1 MNNLA
6 VSWIFL
12 LIAATFSLNSLGV
25 ELKQDDYYGMKLAWV
40 RLPNTSSAEEVS
52 DTPADETKPETK
64 SEPKPKI
71 KPKAKAKAVPDAI
84 IKPIQAP
91 VAKPAQAPVAK
102 PVKQPA
108 VKPAPAP
115 LVKPLKVPVETPA
128 QPPLVKPAQSAVSNE
143 TQALEWVIGLGA
155 DFGGEELGKLYYA
168 DGSAAS
174 VKANNGIAFY
184 IGAVVPNGND
194 SAFSTQV
201 TLGYKFGGPRGTN
214 GDITWSAI
222 PLEGIEYYRVN
233 SLRLGLGLSYQIRPQ
248 LSVNIPA
255 SSYTS
260 RYDNAIGFIAQIGWA
275 PVKGHYSIDL
285 RYTSI
290 KFQPSDVQGAPAVD
304 GSVAGIYASYRF

>member
-1 MNNLA
+1 MNNRS
-6 VSWIFL
+6 VSLIFL
-12 LIAATFSLNSLGV
+12 LIAATFSMNLLGV
-25 ELKQDDYYGMKLAWV
+25 ELKQDDYYGMQLAWV
-40 RLPNTSSAEEVS
+40 RLPNTSTAEEVS
-52 DTPADETKPETK
+52 DIP
-64 SEPKPKI
+64 
-71 KPKAKAKAVPDAI
+71 KPKAKSKATPAPATI
-84 IKPIQAP
+84 IKPVQTP

-102 PVKQPA
+102 PTPIPA
-108 VKPAPAP
+108 VKPAQAP
-115 LVKPLKVPVETPA
+115 LDKPVKVPVETPA
-128 QPPLVKPAQSAVSNE
+128 QPLLVKPAQPAVSNE
-143 TQALEWVIGLGA
+143 TQAIEWVIGLGA
-155 DFGGEELGKLYYA
+155 DFGGEELGKLYYT
-168 DGSAAS
+168 DGSSAS

-184 IGAVVPNGND
+184 IGGVVPNGND

-233 SLRLGLGLSYQIRPQ
+233 SLRLGLGLSYQIKPQ

-255 SSYTS
+255 SSYTN
-260 RYDNAIGFIAQIGWA
+260 RYDNAIGLIAQIGWA

-290 KFQPSDVQGAPAVD
+290 KFQPSDVQGTPTVD